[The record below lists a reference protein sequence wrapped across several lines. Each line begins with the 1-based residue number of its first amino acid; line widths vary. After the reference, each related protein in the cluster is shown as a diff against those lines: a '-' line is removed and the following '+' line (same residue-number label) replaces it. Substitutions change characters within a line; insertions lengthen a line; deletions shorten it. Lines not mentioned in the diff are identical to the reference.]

1 MKTLSQLMEEIERH
15 HVTAFTRMNPPTTG
29 HMQLIDKVHSVADDH
44 KAEHSVVVSHSQDPK
59 KNPLTSAQ
67 KIKHLAR
74 FSSKTNVIASS
85 KKHPTILHHL
95 AALHKKGVT
104 HLHLVAGSDRH
115 AEMHKLIN
123 SYNGKKSDHGYYNF
137 KSITIHSAGKRD
149 PDSEG
154 TTGISATKQR
164 AHAAAGNFKEFR
176 KGVPSHVSDEH
187 ARELMKDVH
196 KNMSESI
203 ILEDEARI
211 PKKPGQPD
219 KSDKHS
225 DLYTDEDPKGTIHG
239 LKFAT
244 PEDAKTSVSK
254 IKSSGRSHAHKIQAA
269 IAMEQRAKV
278 MGKEGSAAVYRS
290 FINSM
295 KDKTEKNE
303 EIEMKSFND
312 QFEEFIC
319 INENAVSDEELLNIV
334 NGMQDHE
341 MDPNENDIEFLDVLI
356 DEQFKEEESLD
367 EELIDESRVL
377 SLLQR
382 QRAKIRFKARRSNL
396 TRMRKIK
403 RKRMATPQRLQ
414 YRART
419 SALMLLRNRVAGAK
433 GRAYHTLSPA
443 QRLTIDKTVKQRYG
457 KNLDKL
463 VGSISKRTL
472 PLIRRKEMARLA
484 KARGQKTSSVFG
496 KQMIAMSNIDE
507 ASDYESTS
515 KDHLLTPKVNM
526 LLRLGLV
533 DQDQIEQYRR
543 ALKAGEKSLGS
554 PEMRSKILS
563 MLDRILKLATDDPQ
577 AFSRIRAMVIKQKK
591 GETNESKN
599 ISVNSDSISIDPLSI
614 DPLSIDSL
622 KVDKMDLTPDS
633 NHLNLRKKMI
643 RQHEAVNPDA
653 ARLRQQK
660 RAIRIRHAKEKE
672 ALRNKHA
679 QETGRSTGTQN
690 QKRSFKSWTMSGV
703 RGSGMLSIPRTGAD
717 LDRTVVRG
725 IGSGVRKGYQAVK
738 SLFQKNEYDPL
749 QADKI
754 AESLYNKSVKHN
766 ISMDEILEVYNKN
779 MNESGNEESAF
790 NAVNS
795 FLANLDEVQRD
806 ADFKVIP
813 VRKPDGTI
821 AYRKK
826 HKEITS
832 KVKSIDELSTDLLA
846 RYKKKAGEQASAADR
861 KGDFATG
868 NKRFSGIIKATKKQ
882 FDNDLKK
889 EEVTNLTFKNR
900 SAKIIG
906 DKLRQIAARKAA
918 TDAALA
924 RHKSEQ
930 EPEKKKVVEEFE
942 ICETAAAGLAAKAEK
957 SGISIGTLRKVYN
970 RGMAAWNSGHRPG
983 TTPQQWA
990 MARVNSYIGKGS
1002 GTYHGADKDLREEDI
1017 LDEAVP
1023 KHKGTG
1029 LPQKYVAGLSAATAE
1044 KRAAHFAKADK
1055 LSDRD
1060 PAAYKPAPGDA
1071 TAKTKLSK
1079 HTIKYRAMFGEDMD
1093 EEIYEACWD
1102 THKQV
1107 GMKRKGD
1114 RMVPDCVPKNEQSE
1128 EEGTDALRKKYE
1140 KNTPGQ
1146 QVETLNMKKANMGD
1160 VIKDFQ
1166 SSDAPQFK
1174 GKSLKKIRQMA
1185 IAAKLSSQDK
1195 E

>member
-1 MKTLSQLMEEIERH
+1 MKTLSQLMEAIERH

-59 KNPLTSAQ
+59 KNPLTPAQ

-74 FSSKTNVIASS
+74 FSPKTNVIASS
-85 KKHPTILHHL
+85 KKHPKIFHHL

-115 AEMHKLIN
+115 AKMHKLIN
-123 SYNGKKSDHGYYNF
+123 SYNGKKSSHGHYNF
-137 KSITIHSAGKRD
+137 KNITIHSAGERD

-154 TTGISATKQR
+154 TAGISATKQR
-164 AHAAAGNFKEFR
+164 AYAAAGNFKEFR

-219 KSDKHS
+219 QLFNRTSS
-225 DLYTDEDPKGTIHG
+225 VAEAQTDYQKRRQRERDVDAGRPVKALPKNPQT
-239 LKFAT
+239 
-244 PEDAKTSVSK
+244 DYAKK
-254 IKSSGRSHAHKIQAA
+254 
-269 IAMEQRAKV
+269 RAKV
-278 MGKEGSAAVYRS
+278 MGKDGSSAVYRS

-303 EIEMKSFND
+303 EIEMKLFND

-319 INENAVSDEELLNIV
+319 MNENTVSDEELWNV
-334 NGMQDHE
+334 VSGMQNHE
-341 MDPNENDIEFLDVLI
+341 MDPNDNDIEFLDILI
-356 DEQFKEEESLD
+356 GEKFEEEESL
-367 EELIDESRVL
+367 EESRVL
-377 SLLQR
+377 SLIQR
-382 QRAKIRFKARRSNL
+382 QRARTRFKARAPRMI
-396 TRMRKIK
+396 RMRELK

-419 SALMLLRNRVAGAK
+419 SALMMLRNRVAGAK
-433 GRAYHTLSPA
+433 GLTYHTLSPS
-443 QRLTIDKTVKQRYG
+443 QRLTIDKAVQQRFG

-463 VGSISKRTL
+463 VGTISKRTL
-472 PLIRRKEMARLA
+472 PLVRKKEMARLA
-484 KARGQKTSSVFG
+484 KARGQKTG
-496 KQMIAMSNIDE
+496 KQTIVASYNIREDKNT
-507 ASDYESTS
+507 ESTD
-515 KDHLLTPKVNM
+515 KDRLLTPKVNM

-533 DQDQIEQYRR
+533 NQDEIEQYRR

-563 MLDRILKLATDDPQ
+563 MLDRVLKLATDDPQ
-577 AFSRIRAMVIKQKK
+577 AFSRIRTMVIKRK

-599 ISVNSDSISIDPLSI
+599 VSVNSNPLSNDSLSIDPLSI
-614 DPLSIDSL
+614 DPL
-622 KVDKMDLTPDS
+622 KVDKMDLTADRG
-633 NHLNLRKKMI
+633 HLSLRKKMI
-643 RQHEAVNPDA
+643 LQHEAADPAKA
-653 ARLRQQK
+653 ARAAVLKAMRERHRREKDALAARHKSPRPPGRPKPPGSPKPQK
-660 RAIRIRHAKEKE
+660 
-672 ALRNKHA
+672 
-679 QETGRSTGTQN
+679 
-690 QKRSFKSWTMSGV
+690 SGV
-703 RGSGMLSIPRTGAD
+703 SALGGISAAALTGG
-717 LDRTVVRG
+717 DREMSAVVGNTLYR
-725 IGSGVRKGYQAVK
+725 GYQALK
-738 SLFQKNEYDPL
+738 KKLTSEYDPL
-749 QADKI
+749 RADKI

-795 FLANLDEVQRD
+795 FLTYFNEVERATD
-806 ADFKVIP
+806 YKMILVH
-813 VRKPDGTI
+813 KPDRTTE
-821 AYRKK
+821 YKK
-826 HKEITS
+826 QRKEIKKITPEVITS
-832 KVKSIDELSTDLLA
+832 ES
-846 RYKKKAGEQASAADR
+846 RGH
-861 KGDFATG
+861 
-868 NKRFSGIIKATKKQ
+868 
-882 FDNDLKK
+882 
-889 EEVTNLTFKNR
+889 
-900 SAKIIG
+900 KIIG

-918 TDAALA
+918 DAAALA
-924 RHKSEQ
+924 RHNSEQ
-930 EPEKKKVVEEFE
+930 EKKAEQEKKKDAKELDEGVTSPEIKQAYDAIMQTTPRSPERRAAIAKYQKLRANTIANKKKKVVEEYE
-942 ICETAAAGLAAKAEK
+942 ICETAAAGLAAKAAK
-957 SGISIGTLRKVYN
+957 SGVSIGTLRKVYN

-1079 HTIKYRAMFGEDMD
+1079 HTLKYRAMFGEDMD